1 MLEDMAA
8 AAEHRAEAA
17 TAISE
22 AAVEPAA
29 RLADQSAA
37 AVRASVVENK
47 CDDLAQEKV
56 AAGAAS
62 SRGAALPSLS
72 PTEVYTRAA

>member
-1 MLEDMAA
+1 M
-8 AAEHRAEAA
+8 
-17 TAISE
+17 
-22 AAVEPAA
+22 EPAA